1 MAPPMT
7 PCDADE
13 TPRTSCEII
22 PTYSVYTARNPPC
35 SPNSSS
41 TSPKP
46 MPEKNIK
53 STAPSIIEISQSPT
67 LVDISDRAPDGGLR
81 AWLVVLGSFLIH
93 CFCFAP
99 TEYIFGI
106 FEQHYLELYPS
117 SSHGSIAFIG
127 TLGSSVT
134 YFAGFVSGVCADKF
148 GYRITALLGTSVMT
162 LALILASFANQV
174 WQLYL
179 SQGVLLGIGA
189 SLVYYPAIGAPS
201 HWFDAKRG
209 LALGLAV
216 SGTGLGGLGLAPA
229 TQAMMDAIGVNWSLR
244 VLALVCL
251 VVCGGASFLIIER
264 ENGKKMPEP
273 APTITD
279 VEIGQIT
286 EKLSPEK
293 KNPTGITGFFSE
305 LKVFKNP
312 QFLSLTFAEIAASI
326 GFLIP
331 LYYFQT
337 YSLFI
342 GLTAQDGALI
352 AGLSSGASCLGRII
366 LGYAADRL
374 PKTVVVSC
382 CAWITAG
389 SILIIWTLSK
399 SFGVYLFF
407 ALVYG
412 FFAGGYVSLVPL
424 VVSETFGAHQLSTV
438 IGFMYAASGIGML
451 AGAPV
456 AGMILDATKPNV
468 TYLPVIMTAGGTLL
482 LGAICVSLWVFFR
495 RQAKKAKRDGVASSA
510 ASAIADL

>member
-1 MAPPMT
+1 MAPLMT

-13 TPRTSCEII
+13 TPRTSCEIT

-41 TSPKP
+41 ASSKP
-46 MPEKNIK
+46 VSEKNIK

-148 GYRITALLGTSVMT
+148 GYRITALLGTSVMA

-251 VVCGGASFLIIER
+251 VVC
-264 ENGKKMPEP
+264 
-273 APTITD
+273 
-279 VEIGQIT
+279 
-286 EKLSPEK
+286 
-293 KNPTGITGFFSE
+293 
-305 LKVFKNP
+305 
-312 QFLSLTFAEIAASI
+312 
-326 GFLIP
+326 
-331 LYYFQT
+331 
-337 YSLFI
+337 LFI

-366 LGYAADRL
+366 LGFAADRL
-374 PKTVVVSC
+374 PKTIVVSC

-399 SFGVYLFF
+399 SFGIYLFF

-438 IGFMYAASGIGML
+438 IGFMYAASGVGML

-456 AGMILDATKPNV
+456 AGMILDATKPNI

-495 RQAKKAKRDGVASSA
+495 RQAKKAKRDGVASSTV
-510 ASAIADL
+510 SAIADL